1 LVDAGFLFYTMP
13 LPSDLLILKEFVF
26 DHLGFESGP
35 VVPEGESAEYGA
47 CSFQLNKLAVRFRAA
62 KITPTKTGQFV
73 TFWKRTEAGPIAPYE
88 EADDI
93 DLFLVTTRKGECF
106 GHFVFPKS
114 ALCKHGIL
122 TSNGKEG
129 KRAIRVY
136 PPWDETT
143 SRQAKKTQQW
153 QLEFFLEIHPGQGPD
168 TGLANRLYH

>member
-1 LVDAGFLFYTMP
+1 MT
-13 LPSDLLILKEFVF
+13 LPPDLPILKEFVF
-26 DHLGFESGP
+26 DHLGLESGP
-35 VVPEGESAEYGA
+35 VVPEAESAEYGA
-47 CSFQLNKLAVRFRAA
+47 CSFQLNRLAVRFRTA

-73 TFWKRTEAGPIAPYE
+73 TLWKRTEAGPIAPYE

-93 DLFLVTTRKGECF
+93 DLFLVSTRKGERF

-143 SRQAKKTQQW
+143 SIQAMKTQQW
-153 QLEFFLEIHPGQGPD
+153 QLEYFLEIPLEETTD
-168 TGLANRLYH
+168 LMLARQLYAGEE